1 MDLEIVRNVAKVARL
16 RLTEEELVA
25 FAQDMSEI
33 LDFFALLDE
42 APDIG
47 AYGFNPVEV
56 ADVLRE
62 DEADV
67 DIPPEELLR
76 DMNTYQEW
84 IRGPRLV

>member
-1 MDLEIVRNVAKVARL
+1 MDLETVRNVAKVARL

-42 APDIG
+42 APDIE

-62 DEADV
+62 DDPGV

-76 DMNTYQEW
+76 DMNTYLEW